1 MPLDKSVN
9 ASLIRR
15 SDLPDD
21 QLTALDVDIGGEL
34 ESIIVHRVGNQI
46 DAWLNAC
53 PHQGRRLDYAPG
65 KFLIDRDRLVCAA
78 HGASFRLADGRCV
91 SGPCLGSSL
100 RRVAVEAAAGD
111 RLRFRA
117 VEMPDPTSPVPPR
130 TSG

>member
-1 MPLDKSVN
+1 MAPDESVN

-15 SDLPDD
+15 SDLPEGR
-21 QLTALDVDIGGEL
+21 LCALDVDIGGER
-34 ESIIVHRVGNQI
+34 ESIIVHRVGNRV
-46 DAWLNAC
+46 DAWLNIC

-100 RRVAVEAAAGD
+100 RRVAVQEVGGE
-111 RLRFRA
+111 RLQFGPGPR
-117 VEMPDPTSPVPPR
+117 EPV
-130 TSG
+130 